1 MNVLNNQD
9 TSLSILNQTIDG
21 LIQGI
26 NDYYAGIP
34 AGMFEST
41 SPIYLSLYIVVF
53 ILGASLWFFLVL
65 IILQYELLRK

>member
-1 MNVLNNQD
+1 MNVLSTQND
-9 TSLSILNQTIDG
+9 SLSILNQTIDG

-34 AGMFEST
+34 AEMFAST
-41 SPIYLSLYIVVF
+41 SPIYLSLYIIIF
-53 ILGASLWFFLVL
+53 IFGASLWLFLVL